1 MLCGRAHAGQEG
13 DRAAEGKYEVG
24 EREKGSRAAKPLHT
38 NPERSG
44 EGERCPAL
52 LAAAPR
58 GSTQGLAKN
67 KRNEVIRKR

>member
-1 MLCGRAHAGQEG
+1 M
-13 DRAAEGKYEVG
+13 G